1 MENRKPRYP
10 LGDIQTQ
17 MVDVESLRLTNS
29 ARNSILFELRWEL
42 EDAIQVVQGLR
53 SKDFYKSMTTM
64 QNYKIWQDV
73 YHATWRGTD
82 IYLKF
87 QRHEDA
93 YYFTVSFKEL

>member
-1 MENRKPRYP
+1 MEKRKPHYP
-10 LGDIQTQ
+10 LADIQAQ
-17 MVDVESLRLTNS
+17 MADVQSLRLTNS

-42 EDAIQVVQGLR
+42 EDAVQVVQSLR

-64 QNYKIWQDV
+64 QNYRVWQDV
-73 YHATWRGTD
+73 YHATWRETD

-87 QRHEDA
+87 QRYEDT